1 MRLHFVI
8 FFVLLVVSMKA
19 QVFKYEIDNNV
30 FHANSYRGI
39 QIIDHGAEGYII
51 YVAAVNYPRENND
64 KIYKLDLKFNI
75 TDSIILPFLKQN
87 TVQHFFKSNQGIA
100 WYYDYYNSDSTAR
113 FYEVAQLT
121 FQKETNKKI
130 VIGKI
135 ENWQSNLSEIAGC
148 TMGFSCD
155 QKLVY
160 CYLWK
165 EKSKIEHVW
174 ISQLTLF
181 DLNLNVINKTVL
193 EENIANGPFW
203 ARNTVLQR
211 DTTFYTV
218 IPQFSSTKVQPVI
231 PIRPKAVTGLILH
244 SFHLP
249 SNEDHDFT
257 VEGINQGMNN
267 SRLIFDDKGKLHYVG
282 FFTIKN
288 DFHAKGFF
296 DYLVTDKNELIL
308 LNKHLFTSI
317 ELKNLKIKNYKLI
330 KLSGKEYGLNQ
341 NYEIQK
347 VLTIPGGMY
356 EYVIEDMRIIV
367 KTVPLGLP
375 TGRGFLAGAI
385 LGTASF
391 YLDSYAI
398 NNPELLFNPVLIFR
412 KSFLADTSD
421 FLVFPISQKSQKVN
435 FIGIYQFEYL
445 GNHFIVSN
453 ENKKNAKRTIDKWD
467 YYSTFANKGRACI
480 TAIDNQNCLKRT
492 NTYPSINGIP
502 AIISINQITRLD
514 EKTFLIIV
522 KSEAASKE
530 YYFGKLIIE
539 D

>member
-8 FFVLLVVSMKA
+8 FFVLLVVSLKA
-19 QVFKYEIDNNV
+19 QVFKYEIDKNV

-51 YVAAVNYPRENND
+51 YVAAVNYPGENND
-64 KIYKLDLKFNI
+64 KIYKLDLKFTI

-87 TVQHFFKSNQGIA
+87 TVQYFFKSNQGIA
-100 WYYDYYNSDSTAR
+100 WYYDYYNSDSASK

-121 FQKETNKKI
+121 FQKENNKKI

-135 ENWQSNLSEIAGC
+135 ENWQSNLPGIAGC

-165 EKSKIEHVW
+165 EKSKIEHDW
-174 ISQLTLF
+174 INQLTLF
-181 DLNLNVINKTVL
+181 DLDLNVIHKIVL
-193 EENIANGPFW
+193 DENIANGPFW
-203 ARNTVLQR
+203 ARNTLLQS

-218 IPQFSSTKVQPVI
+218 IPQLSSTKVQPVI
-231 PIRPKAVTGLILH
+231 LIRPKTVTSLILH

-249 SNEDHDFT
+249 SNDDHEFI
-257 VEGINQGMNN
+257 VEGINQGINN
-267 SRLIFDDKGKLHYVG
+267 SRLIIDDEGKLHYVG
-282 FFTIKN
+282 FYTLEK

-317 ELKNLKIKNYKLI
+317 ELKNFKLKSYKLI

-347 VLTIPGGMY
+347 VITIPGGMY
-356 EYVIEDMRIIV
+356 EYVIEDMRIMV
-367 KTVPLGLP
+367 KTVPVGMP
-375 TGRGFLAGAI
+375 AGGGFMAGAI
-385 LGTASF
+385 LGATSSCLNSNAM
-391 YLDSYAI
+391 

-412 KSFLADTSD
+412 KSYVVDTSD
-421 FLVFPISQKSQKVN
+421 FLVFPISQKSQKANV
-435 FIGIYQFEYL
+435 IGIYQFEYS
-445 GNHFIVSN
+445 GNHFIIAN
-453 ENKKNAKRTIDKWD
+453 ENKKNAKKTIDKWD
-467 YYSTFANKGRACI
+467 YYSTFTNKGRACI
-480 TAIDNQNCLKRT
+480 TAIDNQNNLKRLDIF
-492 NTYPSINGIP
+492 PSINGIP

-514 EKTFLIIV
+514 EKTFLVIV
-522 KSEAASKE
+522 RSAAASKE
-530 YYFGKLIIE
+530 YYFGKLMIE